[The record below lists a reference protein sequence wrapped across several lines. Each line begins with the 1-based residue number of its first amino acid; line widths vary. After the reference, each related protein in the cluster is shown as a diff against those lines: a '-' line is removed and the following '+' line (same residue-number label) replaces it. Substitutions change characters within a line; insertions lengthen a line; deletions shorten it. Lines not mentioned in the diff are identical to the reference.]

1 MVLADSED
9 IQSYLIGVLDLL
21 DQVSKTFRR
30 ADRTTG
36 VIVRRREAVDSDLH
50 YSLPRIHIV
59 NSYSS

>member
-1 MVLADSED
+1 MVLTNAKRIHAE
-9 IQSYLIGVLDLL
+9 LIGVLDLL

-50 YSLPRIHIV
+50 YSFPRIHIV